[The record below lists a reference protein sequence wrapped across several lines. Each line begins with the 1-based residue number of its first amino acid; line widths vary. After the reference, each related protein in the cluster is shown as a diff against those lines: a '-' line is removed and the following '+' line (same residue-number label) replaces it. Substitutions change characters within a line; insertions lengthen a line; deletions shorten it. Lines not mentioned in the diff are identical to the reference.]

1 MGGHGHS
8 EPYKVPHPSIYKVEN
23 IPKLREVQ
31 EALARQGLKDPW
43 LRNEVWRYEPSKM
56 GTHASRAR
64 AFFLRGLLW
73 GSIAAA
79 IHIGSEY
86 AFSSKDDHGH
96 GHGDGEHSEGGHH

>member
-43 LRNEVWRYEPSKM
+43 LR
-56 GTHASRAR
+56 
-64 AFFLRGLLW
+64 
-73 GSIAAA
+73 
-79 IHIGSEY
+79 
-86 AFSSKDDHGH
+86 
-96 GHGDGEHSEGGHH
+96 